1 MGETRRIW
9 RRLAVALA
17 VAGLALACGDG
28 KQTAPEEASSAADP
42 AAEGAT
48 FDPTAVANLQALYV
62 WNPVAGQPRDL
73 ASDTSTCMTQVT
85 AKGLPGVA
93 EHIQCMRNLG
103 WNTQQP
109 QG

>member
-9 RRLAVALA
+9 RRLAVALV
-17 VAGLALACGDG
+17 VAGLVLACGNET
-28 KQTAPEEASSAADP
+28 QTPPDAGSSAADP
-42 AAEGAT
+42 AAGSAT
-48 FDPTAVANLQALYV
+48 FDPTAVANLQALYE

-73 ASDTSTCMTQVT
+73 ASDTSTCMSQVT

>member
-9 RRLAVALA
+9 LRLAVALV
-17 VAGLALACGDG
+17 VAGLVLACGNET
-28 KQTAPEEASSAADP
+28 QTPPEAASTAA
-42 AAEGAT
+42 GSAT
-48 FDPTAVANLQALYV
+48 FDPTSAANLQALYE

-73 ASDTSTCMTQVT
+73 ASDTSTCMSQVT

-103 WNTQQP
+103 WDTQRP

>member
-9 RRLAVALA
+9 RRLAVALV
-17 VAGLALACGDG
+17 VAGLVLACGNET
-28 KQTAPEEASSAADP
+28 QTPPEAASTAANPAAGSANFDP
-42 AAEGAT
+42 AAA
-48 FDPTAVANLQALYV
+48 ANLQALYE

-73 ASDTSTCMTQVT
+73 ASDTSTCMSQVT
-85 AKGLPGVA
+85 ATGLPGVA

-103 WNTQQP
+103 WSTQQP